1 MLKVI
6 KKTRIHEEVFSQIH
20 ELIKQGKLKA
30 RDQLPS
36 ERELAE
42 TFKVSR
48 TSVREALRT
57 LESQGLIVSRTG
69 MGNFVVDLPVEAL
82 VGPLAR
88 LLIDEK
94 KALAD
99 VFELRKLIE
108 PHIAALAA
116 ERATATDVA
125 KLKKIVAKQTEAV
138 SRGETGVEADAE
150 LHLCISGATQNQAL
164 QKLVSGLMEMLSR
177 SREESLQTDKRRAWS
192 IATHRRIVGAIEKHD
207 KSKARGEML
216 RHIEQVEKSVLLSSR
231 PLKSERQKIKRA
243 RGRLYDQ
250 VRRGHLTSGDEAGH
264 RAIECAANGGFAAEK
279 WHSNKSR

>member
-1 MLKVI
+1 MLHAI
-6 KKTRIHEEVFSQIH
+6 KKTRIHEEVFGQIH
-20 ELIKQGKLKA
+20 ELIKEGRFKA

-48 TSVREALRT
+48 TSVREALRA

-94 KALAD
+94 NALAD
-99 VFELRKLIE
+99 IFEMRKLIE

-116 ERATATDVA
+116 ERATARDIA
-125 KLKKIVAKQTEAV
+125 QLKRIVAKQTDAV

-150 LHLCISGATQNQAL
+150 LHLSIGRATRNQAL

-177 SREESLQTDKRRAWS
+177 SREESLQTDERRESS
-192 IATHRRIVGAIEKHD
+192 IDAHRRIIAAIEKHD
-207 KSKARGEML
+207 KARARSEML
-216 RHIEQVEKSVLLSSR
+216 RHIEQVEENVLSAHR
-231 PLKSERQKIKRA
+231 PAKNASQNLTKERRI
-243 RGRLYDQ
+243 
-250 VRRGHLTSGDEAGH
+250 S
-264 RAIECAANGGFAAEK
+264 
-279 WHSNKSR
+279 

>member
-1 MLKVI
+1 MLRAI

-20 ELIKQGKLKA
+20 ELIKQGRFKA
-30 RDQLPS
+30 GDQLPS

-48 TSVREALRT
+48 TSVREALRA

-69 MGNFVVDLPVEAL
+69 TGNFVADLPVEAL

-99 VFELRKLIE
+99 VFEMRKLIE

-116 ERATATDVA
+116 ERATRDDIAQ
-125 KLKKIVAKQTEAV
+125 LKKIVAKQSEAV
-138 SRGETGVEADAE
+138 RRGETGVEADAE
-150 LHLCISGATQNQAL
+150 LHFSIGRATRNQAL

-177 SREESLQTDKRRAWS
+177 SREESLQTDERRKSS
-192 IATHRRIVGAIEKHD
+192 IDAHRKIIAAIEKHD
-207 KSKARGEML
+207 QTRARSEML
-216 RHIEQVEKSVLLSSR
+216 RHIEQVEETVLSSTAR
-231 PLKSERQKIKRA
+231 PVKKDSQNLTKERRI
-243 RGRLYDQ
+243 
-250 VRRGHLTSGDEAGH
+250 S
-264 RAIECAANGGFAAEK
+264 
-279 WHSNKSR
+279 